1 MKSTLA
7 KRALGLVSIALIL
20 GFVWTTYAVF
30 SKTFV
35 SYDEI
40 TLRSSKLGLQLP
52 TRADVKFRGVIVG
65 EVREISSTGN
75 GAELVLGLYP
85 AQRDQV
91 PADVTA
97 RILPKTL
104 FGEKYVALDAP
115 SGVVTTAIE
124 PGAVIEQAEVAI
136 EVEQV
141 LSDLYPLLETLQPQL
156 LNRALTAI
164 STALEGRGDQ
174 LGENLEVLDSY
185 LARFNPQIPTLV
197 DDLRQLSQV
206 SQVYGEVLPDIARTL
221 RNAVTTGATFQEKE
235 QRITALFSEVTAF
248 SGTTRDFVEANGQN
262 IIRLADQG
270 QQILPVFA
278 KQAPIYP
285 CFLEAMA
292 KIAPRQ
298 AEAFRGHTL
307 HINLELLPAQPRGY
321 STADLPRYAEDRAPD
336 SILGDCRRAMNDT
349 WGQDNLPPQR
359 LVPELADGVDSPTGK
374 GVSPNRVAPEG
385 LDVPG
390 IDLSSG
396 YAGSRA
402 EQEVVGTVLGPVLG
416 RSYDEVPA
424 IASLLF
430 APLARGTEVSLR

>member
-1 MKSTLA
+1 MGSTIG
-7 KRALGLVSIALIL
+7 KRLLGLVSVALVL
-20 GFVWTTYAVF
+20 AFVWTTYAVF
-30 SKTFV
+30 SKQFV
-35 SYDEI
+35 SYDDVL
-40 TLRSSKLGLQLP
+40 LRSSKLGLQLP
-52 TRADVKFRGVIVG
+52 MRADVKFRGVIVG
-65 EVREISSTGN
+65 EVREIASTGD
-75 GAELVLGLYP
+75 GAELTLGLYP
-85 AQRDQV
+85 DRRAQV

-97 RILPKTL
+97 SIVPKTL

-141 LSDLYPLLETLQPQL
+141 LSDLFPLLETLQPQL

-164 STALEGRGDQ
+164 STALDGRGEA

-185 LARFNPQIPTLV
+185 LARFNPEIPALV
-197 DDLRQLSQV
+197 DDLRQLSEV
-206 SQVYGEVLPDIARTL
+206 SQVYGEVLPDLARTL
-221 RNAVTTGATFQEKE
+221 RNAVTTGSTFVEKE
-235 QRITALFSEVTAF
+235 ERITALFTEVTGF
-248 SGTTRDFVEANGQN
+248 SGTTRDFMEANGQN
-262 IIRLADQG
+262 IVRLSRQG
-270 QQILPVFA
+270 KQILPVFA

-298 AEAFRGHTL
+298 AEVFRGHTL

-321 STADLPRYAEDRAPD
+321 SPDDLPRYAEDRAPD
-336 SILGDCRRAMNDT
+336 QIITDCRNAMNDV

-359 LVPELADGVDSPTGK
+359 LVPDLADGVDTPTGK
-374 GVSPNRVAPEG
+374 GVSPNRVAPAG
-385 LDVPG
+385 LDAPG
-390 IDLSSG
+390 VDLSSG
-396 YAGSRA
+396 FAGTRA
-402 EQEVVGTVLGPVLG
+402 EQEVVGTILGPVLG

-430 APLARGTEVSLR
+430 APIARGTEVSLR

>member
-1 MKSTLA
+1 MRSTIT
-7 KRALGLVSIALIL
+7 KRPLGLVSIALVL

-30 SKTFV
+30 AKKFV
-35 SYDEI
+35 SYDEV

-65 EVREISSTGN
+65 EVREVASTGN
-75 GAELVLGLYP
+75 GAELTLGLYP
-85 AQRDQV
+85 DQRSQV
-91 PADVTA
+91 PAEVTA
-97 RILPKTL
+97 QIVPKTL

-115 SGVVTTAIE
+115 SGVVSTAIE

-164 STALEGRGDQ
+164 STALDGRGDA
-174 LGENLEVLDSY
+174 LGENFEVLDSY
-185 LARFNPQIPTLV
+185 LARFNPEIPALV
-197 DDLRQLSQV
+197 DDLRQLSAV

-221 RNAVTTGATFQEKE
+221 RNAVTTGTTFEEKE
-235 QRITALFSEVTAF
+235 QRITALFTEVTDF
-248 SGTTRDFVEANGQN
+248 SGTTRDFIEANGQN
-262 IIRLADQG
+262 IIRLSRQG
-270 QQILPVFA
+270 KQILPVFA

-298 AEAFRGHTL
+298 AEVFRGHTL
-307 HINLELLPAQPRGY
+307 HINLELLPHQPRGY
-321 STADLPRYAEDRAPD
+321 SPGDLPRYAEDRAPD
-336 SILGDCRRAMNDT
+336 QMVEDCRRSMNDE

-359 LVPELADGVDSPTGK
+359 LVPDLADGVETPTGK
-374 GVSPNRVAPEG
+374 GNSPNRVAPQG
-385 LDVPG
+385 LDAPG
-390 IDLSSG
+390 VDLSSG
-396 YAGSRA
+396 FAGSRA
-402 EQEVVGTVLGPVLG
+402 EREVVGTILGPVLG
-416 RSYDEVPA
+416 RAYDEVPA

>member
-1 MKSTLA
+1 MRSK
-7 KRALGLVSIALIL
+7 LGLRLMGLASIGLVLAFI
-20 GFVWTTYAVF
+20 WTTYAVF

-35 SYDEI
+35 SYDEV

-65 EVREISSTGN
+65 EVRRVSSTGD

-85 AQRDQV
+85 SMRDQV
-91 PADVTA
+91 PSDVDA

-115 SGVVTTAIE
+115 SGEVQQAIA

-141 LSDLYPLLETLQPQL
+141 LSDLFPLLETLQPQL

-164 STALEGRGDQ
+164 STALDGRGDA

-185 LARFNPQIPTLV
+185 LARFNPQIPALLE
-197 DDLRQLSQV
+197 DLRRLSAV
-206 SQVYGEVLPDIARTL
+206 SAVYRDVLPDLSRTL
-221 RNAVTTGATFQEKE
+221 RNAVTTGTTFVEKE
-235 QRITALFSEVTAF
+235 ERITALFEEVTRF
-248 SGTTRDFVEANGQN
+248 SGVTRDFVESNGRN
-262 IIRLADQG
+262 IIRLSRQG

-278 KQAPIYP
+278 KHAPIYP
-285 CFLEAMA
+285 CFLDSMA

-307 HINLELLPAQPRGY
+307 HINLEVLPAQPRGY
-321 STADLPRYAEDRAPD
+321 SPADAPRFGDDRNLESLIP
-336 SILGDCRRAMNDT
+336 DCRRAMNDF

-359 LVPELADGVDSPTGK
+359 LVPDLNDGVDSDTGK
-374 GVSPNRVAPEG
+374 GRSPNRVAPG
-385 LDVPG
+385 DVTP
-390 IDLSSG
+390 IDLGSG
-396 YAGSRA
+396 WAGTRA
-402 EQEVVGTVLGPVLG
+402 EQSVVASLLAPRLG
-416 RSYDEVPA
+416 RSSDE
-424 IASLLF
+424 ISDLTGLLF